1 MVVHSR
7 WRSIF
12 GHLGLWLVTAAAV
25 AYFAYQAFN
34 GAHGI
39 KADRKFQAEGA
50 ALTLVLDRMREE
62 RRTLEHRAEL
72 LAANALDPDLLEE
85 EARARL
91 GWLNPRD
98 RVLVLPAH

>member
-7 WRSIF
+7 SRSIL

-25 AYFAYQAFN
+25 AYFGHHAFN

-39 KADRKFQAEGA
+39 KANRTFEAESA
-50 ALTLVLDRMREE
+50 ALTLVLDRMRLE
-62 RRTLEHRAEL
+62 RRSLEHRAEL
-72 LAANALDPDLLEE
+72 LGSKALDPDLLEE
-85 EARARL
+85 EARGRL

-98 RVLVLPAH
+98 RVLLLP